1 MSLSIGCDKNTT
13 PSEQIQIIMNNWGK
27 HTCFCSEYTGVQ
39 TGQVK
44 ATNISDI
51 GTKFEVQITQVLIN
65 SGYR

>member
-1 MSLSIGCDKNTT
+1 M
-13 PSEQIQIIMNNWGK
+13 MNNWGK
-27 HTCFCSEYTGVQ
+27 HTCFCSECTGVQ